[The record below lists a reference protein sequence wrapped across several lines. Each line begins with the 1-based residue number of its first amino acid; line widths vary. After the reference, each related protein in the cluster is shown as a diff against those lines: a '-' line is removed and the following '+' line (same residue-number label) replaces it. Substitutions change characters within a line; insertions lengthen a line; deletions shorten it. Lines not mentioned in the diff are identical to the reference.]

1 MKKRIS
7 QFTLFGF
14 LSMMLVA
21 CGTTNEMSTEAEQVS
36 FEMVHQNIL
45 SGAGSEGIEESLV
58 VCNSQEELDALKARM
73 NKANESTSFLD
84 EATFNFSKETVI
96 AYFQPVRSSGGYSLE
111 ADSLVRNTI
120 NGDTSFMMYYTV
132 NKPQGNATMMLTQPF
147 IFIKTG
153 KLNGPIDYKVN

>member
-21 CGTTNEMSTEAEQVS
+21 CGTTNEMSTGAEQVS